1 MFDCY
6 NRKINYLRISV
17 TDRCNLR
24 CVYCMPED
32 GIRMLSHSEILSF
45 EEIAGIV
52 RAGVAMG
59 IDKVRLTGGEPLVR
73 KGIVNLV
80 EMLSSIDGIHD
91 LSMTTNGILLGQ
103 YAGALKKAGL
113 MRVNVSLDTLDENK
127 YRLLTR
133 GGSLAKA
140 LEGIQAAAKA
150 GLEPVKINCV
160 VKVSSDEPDA
170 LIVSEYCR
178 KNGLDVRFIHQM
190 NLSEGHFS
198 IVEGGEGGDC
208 ARCNRLRLT
217 ASGKIMPCL
226 FSEREY
232 DVRLLGAEEAFRLA
246 LRNKPSCGSMNLKG
260 EFYNIGG

>member
-1 MFDCY
+1 
-6 NRKINYLRISV
+6 
-17 TDRCNLR
+17 
-24 CVYCMPED
+24 MPED

-45 EEIAGIV
+45 EEIAAIV

-80 EMLSSIDGIHD
+80 EMLSSIDGIRD

-103 YAGALKKAGL
+103 FAVALKKAGL

-127 YRLLTR
+127 YRILTR
-133 GGSLAKA
+133 GGTLMKA
-140 LEGIQAAAKA
+140 LEGIQAATDA
-150 GLEPVKINCV
+150 GLKPVKINCV
-160 VKVSSDEPDA
+160 VKGSSNEPDA

-178 KNGLDVRFIHQM
+178 KNGLEVRFIHQM

-198 IVEGGEGGDC
+198 VVEGGEGGDC
-208 ARCNRLRLT
+208 AHCNRLRLT

-232 DVRLLGAEEAFRLA
+232 DVRLLGAEEAFRQA
-246 LRNKPSCGSMNLKG
+246 LKNKPSCGSMNLKG